1 LNRKAISFL
10 SNQRGDVMSTFIE
23 KPQKDT
29 GEIKTFQGIIPIC
42 TSCKNIWDN
51 KGYWNHIEAHI
62 REHPQGSSYQGTS
75 SGRIY
80 SLYLPRVCK
89 KIYLESFQ

>member
-1 LNRKAISFL
+1 MGAL
-10 SNQRGDVMSTFIE
+10 IE

-29 GEIKTFQGIIPIC
+29 EKTKTLQGIIPIC
-42 TSCKNIWDN
+42 TSCKNIRDG
-51 KGYWNHIEAHI
+51 KGYWNHITLSC
-62 REHPQGSSYQGTS
+62 RV
-75 SGRIY
+75 Y